1 MAGEAVEVGQFVAMA
16 RKSLINEPYLANA
29 AIIGELTKL
38 TLARSGHSYFTLTDN
53 NGSIDCVL
61 FNGNKS
67 FTSLDIKEG
76 SKLVALGG
84 IDVYVKT
91 GRMQF
96 KASRIQPVKSI
107 GELEKVRQ
115 ELILKWRED
124 GTMDRPRKTAPLI
137 PKRLHIITGGG
148 SAALSDMQRLIT
160 DRWPNF
166 SYTVIP
172 VLVQGNDAPKEI
184 VRAIKVAEKNAD
196 LIIVG
201 RGGGSPEDLWS
212 FNLESVCQAMIDCS
226 VPVVS
231 AVGHESDYMVSDMIA
246 DIRAS
251 TPSNAIE
258 RCVGDFNFH
267 QMNLHNYGERI
278 EDSVS
283 RLFIDCKNELQL
295 IKSKLLNAPV
305 KGIYN
310 ANQQI
315 TEIENKLKLIVGEKF
330 VSTREK
336 LNSLTNLLTINAER
350 MISNENT
357 KLAVIESSL
366 KSVNPKNVL
375 ERGYSMITSQDGEI
389 IMEASDLDEGQTINL
404 LLSDGEA
411 SASINSIKKG
421 SENNE

>member
-67 FTSLDIKEG
+67 FTSQDVKEG

-124 GTMDRPRKTAPLI
+124 GTIDRPRKTVPLI
-137 PKRLHIITGGG
+137 PKSLHIITGGG
-148 SAALSDMQRLIT
+148 SAALSDMQRLIA

-184 VRAIKVAEKNAD
+184 IHAIKVAERNAD

-212 FNLESVCQAMIDCS
+212 FNLESVCQAIIDCS

-258 RCVGDFNFH
+258 RVIPIKDELVAIIAQAGDRLDFAIDGLFTRQN
-267 QMNLHNYGERI
+267 ERI
-278 EDSVS
+278 GNLIIRLRAAPMRGISNAKLKRTKIAS
-283 RLFIDCKNELQL
+283 R
-295 IKSKLLNAPV
+295 IKSATDRILM
-305 KGIYN
+305 
-310 ANQQI
+310 
-315 TEIENKLKLIVGEKF
+315 
-330 VSTREK
+330 REK
-336 LNSLTNLLTINAER
+336 NRLTGLGSILT
-350 MISNENT
+350 ST
-357 KLAVIESSL
+357 
-366 KSVNPKNVL
+366 NPTNVL
-375 ERGYSMITSQDGEI
+375 ERGYSMAVNSKGAPITSVVGLKAGDPLTVVLKDGQV
-389 IMEASDLDEGQTINL
+389 QT
-404 LLSDGEA
+404 EV
-411 SASINSIKKG
+411 K
-421 SENNE
+421 E